1 MRSGARVFN
10 MRKRAALLLVV
21 VAVLAYAGY
30 KMQTAKVAQDRQAER
45 EAVLRGQLATMR
57 AAIKRFREEKKRPP
71 HSLDELTPNYLRRIP
86 VDPMTESF
94 TTWRLTTEETVQ
106 PNADFSTSTTPKT
119 ETYVLD
125 VHSGAGAPYS
135 DW

>member
-1 MRSGARVFN
+1 VRPGALVFT

-21 VAVLAYAGY
+21 LAGLGYAAY
-30 KMQTAKVAQDRQAER
+30 RMQTARVAQDRQAER
-45 EAVLRGQLATMR
+45 EAALRGQLATMR

-86 VDPMTESF
+86 TDPMTESF

-106 PNADFSTSTTPKT
+106 PNADFTTSTAPKAD
-119 ETYVLD
+119 TYVLD